1 MFMKGLQLEHLAF
14 SIRGHTL
21 FDDLCAQFALGRI
34 IALAGANGCG
44 KSSLLRLL
52 AGVNAP
58 CQGKVLFNGQRVDH
72 PSQKPQIGYVPNLP
86 CLYHH
91 LTVAE
96 NLIWLNRLRKAST
109 PKALATTYLLQ
120 HGMLEFKNKLF
131 GQLSDGQKKRV
142 NLLACLMHQPKLLLL
157 DEPCSLLDP
166 KQREQL
172 WTYLR
177 SWQQPDRLILF
188 STHHVSEVDRFC
200 DDIAFLHEGQ
210 IHLERQ
216 SITIKVPCV

>member
-1 MFMKGLQLEHLAF
+1 MFMKGLQLDHLAF

-21 FDDLCAQFALGRI
+21 FTNLCAQFALGRI
-34 IALAGANGCG
+34 VALAGANGSG
-44 KSSLLRLL
+44 KSSLLRIL
-52 AGVNAP
+52 AGLNAP
-58 CQGKVLFNGQRVDH
+58 HQGSVLFNGQPVN
-72 PSQKPQIGYVPNLP
+72 PLSQKEKIGYAPNLP

-96 NLIWLNRLRKAST
+96 NLIWLSRLQKVSMPKASAA
-109 PKALATTYLLQ
+109 ALLLQ
-120 HGMLEFKNKLF
+120 YGLLEIKNTLF

-166 KQREQL
+166 KQRQQL
-172 WTYLR
+172 WTFLK

-188 STHHVSEVDRFC
+188 STHHVSEVDMFC
-200 DDIAFLHEGQ
+200 DEIVFLHAGQ
-210 IHLERQ
+210 FHFEKQ
-216 SITIKVPCV
+216 STPIKVPV